1 MKEPQSSL
9 QPVLERGSE
18 FRASPHLHLPSKINH
33 KPQSLSKPYSLIYTL
48 SYTLKNPYVFMDEI
62 HLRQSSWAPFVLVLS
77 SYSLEH
83 SSSHPKAKT
92 HHTLISP
99 LLWTEENSSS
109 EHVCTADIHIS
120 VRWNL
125 ACHKAAPSFHRW
137 TLVFAS
143 LLSGSGRLSPNWH
156 TLKQCFKV
164 NGVGLLSWKIQKG
177 IFC

>member
-9 QPVLERGSE
+9 QPILARGSE
-18 FRASPHLHLPSKINH
+18 FRACCYLNLPSKINH
-33 KPQSLSKPYSLIYTL
+33 KTWSISKPYSLISTL

-62 HLRQSSWAPFVLVLS
+62 HLRQSSQAPFIFILP

-83 SSSHPKAKT
+83 SSSHPKAKI

-99 LLWTEENSSS
+99 LLWTENSSS
-109 EHVCTADIHIS
+109 EHVCTVDIRIS

-125 ACHKAAPSFHRW
+125 ACHKAAPSFPRW
-137 TLVFAS
+137 TLIFAAV
-143 LLSGSGRLSPNWH
+143 LSGSGRLSPNCH

-164 NGVGLLSWKIQKG
+164 NGEGLLDWKIQKG